1 MLAYLTIR
9 EVASVLCVPVWR
21 VDWIV
26 RTRNIP
32 SMRIAHYRVF
42 GPEALEKIRQELA
55 IRDKLPE
62 EPPPPDPSV
71 TEPPSTVGPS
81 YPALVSSF

>member
-1 MLAYLTIR
+1 MLSYMTIR
-9 EVASVLCVPVWR
+9 EIASLLSVPVWR
-21 VDWIV
+21 VDWLV
-26 RTRNIP
+26 RTRKIP

-55 IRDKLPE
+55 TKHKLPE
-62 EPPPPDPSV
+62 GPPPPDPSV